1 MEVEVLMVL
10 VTLGEEAVVVVDEMA
25 VVLVAIL
32 EVKKEMASS
41 AVMVTAVAA

>member
-10 VTLGEEAVVVVDEMA
+10 VTLGEEAVVVDEMA

-32 EVKKEMASS
+32 KVKKEMASS
-41 AVMVTAVAA
+41 AVMVTAVVA

>member
-10 VTLGEEAVVVVDEMA
+10 VTLVEEAVVVVDEMV

-32 EVKKEMASS
+32 EVKKEMASP
-41 AVMVTAVAA
+41 AVMVTAVVA